1 MAHSTTSSCHRT
13 HTDHLAAADRP
24 HAEQHDLS
32 AHRVARVPRGVVLPG
47 PRRAGVK
54 LLAPNRTR
62 RLLLHSRLRRP
73 RLRRPRL
80 RRRAPL
86 QVPVGRQV
94 LSVGHHWLGSR
105 RPVPQ
110 RGGDQQRDE
119 ADDWQ
124 KPRQRQPPCRIALR
138 HAASTTRPA
147 NWEVTSYANWL
158 VIQHAPLFGGSEV
171 G

>member
-1 MAHSTTSSCHRT
+1 M
-13 HTDHLAAADRP
+13 
-24 HAEQHDLS
+24 
-32 AHRVARVPRGVVLPG
+32 
-47 PRRAGVK
+47 K

-62 RLLLHSRLRRP
+62 RLLLHN

-94 LSVGHHWLGSR
+94 LSVGHHWFGSR

-124 KPRQRQPPCRIALR
+124 KPRQREPPCRIVLR
-138 HAASTTRPA
+138 HATDASTTRDPQ
-147 NWEVTSYANWL
+147 T
-158 VIQHAPLFGGSEV
+158 GR
-171 G
+171 

>member
-1 MAHSTTSSCHRT
+1 M
-13 HTDHLAAADRP
+13 
-24 HAEQHDLS
+24 
-32 AHRVARVPRGVVLPG
+32 
-47 PRRAGVK
+47 K
-54 LLAPNRTR
+54 LLAPNRAR
-62 RLLLHSRLRRP
+62 RWLLHNRLRRP
-73 RLRRPRL
+73 WL

-124 KPRQRQPPCRIALR
+124 KPRQREPPRRIALG
-138 HAASTTRPA
+138 HASTTRDRKLGDNQLRQKKLA
-147 NWEVTSYANWL
+147 
-158 VIQHAPLFGGSEV
+158 IQHAPLFGGSEV
-171 G
+171 D

>member
-1 MAHSTTSSCHRT
+1 MSM
-13 HTDHLAAADRP
+13 
-24 HAEQHDLS
+24 
-32 AHRVARVPRGVVLPG
+32 
-47 PRRAGVK
+47 K

-62 RLLLHSRLRRP
+62 RLLLHN

-80 RRRAPL
+80 RRRAPF

-124 KPRQRQPPCRIALR
+124 KPRQREPPRRIALG
-138 HAASTTRPA
+138 HASTTRPA
-147 NWEVTSYANWL
+147 SWEITSYGRARFSRTTPQQGPGTGSMIL
-158 VIQHAPLFGGSEV
+158 VQPSQEPRESRACATSCATSAVLKLVKRHISASWTAALDASLA
-171 G
+171 